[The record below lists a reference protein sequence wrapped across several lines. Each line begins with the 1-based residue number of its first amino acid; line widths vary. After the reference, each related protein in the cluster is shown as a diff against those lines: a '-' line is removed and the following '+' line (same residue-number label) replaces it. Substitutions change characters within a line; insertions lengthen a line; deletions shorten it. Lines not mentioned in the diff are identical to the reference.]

1 MKKYF
6 RIPMILWLLIVFPVV
21 LSSSPLTHEI
31 MKKFITCNF
40 YNEHS
45 LFDGRFVLTFKE
57 NIQLS
62 AIQGKKIE
70 KKMILFEESMI
81 SRCAEIKIQEL
92 HLASYIRSEKIDRN
106 EVKKL
111 IREINKNKTTLS
123 IAYLNYLLD
132 IKSILTPTQID
143 KLKQIKNR
151 LRQKKRNEI
160 RQHRENEIH
169 PGVMDPDHT

>member
-1 MKKYF
+1 
-6 RIPMILWLLIVFPVV
+6 
-21 LSSSPLTHEI
+21 
-31 MKKFITCNF
+31 
-40 YNEHS
+40 
-45 LFDGRFVLTFKE
+45 
-57 NIQLS
+57 
-62 AIQGKKIE
+62 
-70 KKMILFEESMI
+70 MILFEESMI